1 MTFVFSLSKLCMP
14 RNLQMWN
21 VLIHIYIDWLKY
33 FTYFSHQ
40 NLTILIKNGFNV
52 KIILSN
58 ELVQC
63 KLSTTCFVF
72 YFSYGN
78 CLANM
83 HKLYET
89 ILTKWQ
95 RISDLFSVLCLL
107 AFVLLCFS
115 PSCVLCTQYCQCLWI
130 VHSWFLLIS
139 TWDTM

>member
-33 FTYFSHQ
+33 FTYFSQQ

-58 ELVQC
+58 KLVQW
-63 KLSTTCFVF
+63 KISTTCFVL

-95 RISDLFSVLCLL
+95 RTSDLFSVLCFL

-115 PSCVLCTQYCQCLWI
+115 SSCVLCTQYCQCLWI